1 MKQTNLLSFLSKD
14 EKNYLIPNN
23 FIMDWNKN
31 QPGKCQ
37 FLYDNEF
44 DKKDYMKL
52 GSFTWRDFSQE
63 ISIYYKNDE
72 AQPKLFK
79 TRSKNYST
87 TNISLLKSAL
97 QKAVRRQNVDLA
109 VNIALQ
115 LINLDFI
122 EFIRRLAIIIIED
135 VSLNYDY
142 ISIIWFMC
150 ASATKNLILT
160 KNNIKWI
167 LGYVAA
173 ITKNNYKFKYQ
184 KKDNIDNVKFINNDI
199 FKTHNDILLSL
210 FLRKSYGGM
219 DGDKRMLNFYL
230 DYYYNKF
237 KKMTLC
243 DNFNELN
250 LIVET
255 LSTKMEIIDVLDF
268 PLEAVDFHCDFRL
281 LKNIKKNFDEFSE
294 EDVKLSIWYCSSGIN
309 FRQKEIY
316 DKKYDYIWK
325 NIKYLKYEL
334 SKKYLIY
341 SKKK

>member
-1 MKQTNLLSFLSKD
+1 MKQSNLLSFLGRD
-14 EKNYLIPNN
+14 EKDYLIPNN
-23 FIMDWNKN
+23 FIMEWTTS
-31 QPGKCQ
+31 QPGKTM
-37 FLYDNEF
+37 FLYDNDF
-44 DKKDYMKL
+44 DKNYYMKL
-52 GSFTWRDFSQE
+52 GSFQWRDFKQE

-72 AQPKLFK
+72 SSPKLFK
-79 TRSKNYST
+79 PRSKNYST

-109 VNIALQ
+109 VNIAYQ
-115 LINLDFI
+115 LINLDFN

-142 ISIIWFMC
+142 ITIIWFMA
-150 ASATKNLILT
+150 ASSTKNLILT
-160 KNNIKWI
+160 KNNVKWL
-167 LGYVAA
+167 LGYIKA
-173 ITKNNYKFKYQ
+173 ITENNYKFNYD
-184 KKDNIDNVKFINNDI
+184 KKENVNNLKFVNNDI

-210 FLRKSYGGM
+210 FLRKSFGGM
-219 DGDKRMLNFYL
+219 NGDKKMLNFYI

-237 KKMTLC
+237 KNMSIS

-250 LIVET
+250 LIVESV
-255 LSTKMEIIDVLDF
+255 STKMKIIDVLDF
-268 PLEAVDFHCDFRL
+268 PLEGVDFHCDVGM

-316 DKKYDYIWK
+316 DEKYSLIWED
-325 NIKYLKYEL
+325 IKYIKYEL

-341 SKKK
+341 SKK

>member
-1 MKQTNLLSFLSKD
+1 MKQTNLLSFLNKD
-14 EKNYLIPNN
+14 EKDYLIPNN
-23 FIMDWNKN
+23 FIMEWTTS
-31 QPGKCQ
+31 QPGKTM

-44 DKKDYMKL
+44 DKKNYIFLEK
-52 GSFTWRDFSQE
+52 FTWRDFKQE

-72 AQPKLFK
+72 SNPKIFK
-79 TRSKNYST
+79 PRSKNYST
-87 TNISLLKSAL
+87 RNISLLKSAL
-97 QKAVRRQNVDLA
+97 QKAVRIQNVDLA
-109 VNIALQ
+109 VNIAFQ
-115 LINLDFI
+115 LINLDFN
-122 EFIRRLAIIIIED
+122 ECIRRLAIIVLED

-160 KNNIKWI
+160 KSNVKWL

-173 ITKNNYKFKYQ
+173 ITKNNYKFSYD
-184 KKDNIDNVKFINNDI
+184 KKENIDNVKFINNDI
-199 FKTHNDILLSL
+199 FKTYNDLLLSL
-210 FLRKSYGGM
+210 LLRKSFGGM
-219 DGDKRMLNFYL
+219 NGDIRMLNFYL

-237 KKMTLC
+237 KNMMLYDK
-243 DNFNELN
+243 FNELN

-255 LSTKMEIIDVLDF
+255 LSTKMEIIDVLDL
-268 PLEAVDFHCDFRL
+268 PLEAVDFHCDFGL

-294 EDVKLSIWYCSSGIN
+294 EDIKLSIWYCSSGIN

>member
-1 MKQTNLLSFLSKD
+1 MKQSNLLSFLGRD
-14 EKNYLIPNN
+14 EKDYLIPNN
-23 FIMDWNKN
+23 FIMEWTTS
-31 QPGKCQ
+31 QPGKTM
-37 FLYDNEF
+37 FLYDNDF
-44 DKKDYMKL
+44 DKNYYMKL
-52 GSFTWRDFSQE
+52 GSFQWRDFKQE

-72 AQPKLFK
+72 SSPKLFK
-79 TRSKNYST
+79 PRSKNYST

-109 VNIALQ
+109 VNIAYQ
-115 LINLDFI
+115 LINLDFN

-142 ISIIWFMC
+142 ITIIWFMA
-150 ASATKNLILT
+150 ASSTKNLILT
-160 KNNIKWI
+160 KNNVKWL
-167 LGYVAA
+167 LGYIKA
-173 ITKNNYKFKYQ
+173 ITENNYKFNYD
-184 KKDNIDNVKFINNDI
+184 KKENVNNLKFVNNDI

-210 FLRKSYGGM
+210 FLKKSFGGM
-219 DGDKRMLNFYL
+219 NGDKKMLNFYI

-237 KKMTLC
+237 KNMSIS

-250 LIVET
+250 LIVESV
-255 LSTKMEIIDVLDF
+255 STKMKIIDVLDF
-268 PLEAVDFHCDFRL
+268 PLEGVDFHCDVGM

-316 DKKYDYIWK
+316 DEKYSLIWED
-325 NIKYLKYEL
+325 IKYIKYEL

-341 SKKK
+341 SKK

>member
-1 MKQTNLLSFLSKD
+1 MKQTNLLSFLNKD

-23 FIMDWNKN
+23 FILEWKTS

-37 FLYDNEF
+37 FLYDADF
-44 DKKDYMKL
+44 DKKDYMFL
-52 GSFTWRDFSQE
+52 SSFQWRDFKQE
-63 ISIYYKNDE
+63 INIYYKNDE
-72 AQPKLFK
+72 QEPKIFK
-79 TRSKNYST
+79 PRSKNYST

-109 VNIALQ
+109 VNIAYQ
-115 LINLDFI
+115 LMNLDFNQL
-122 EFIRRLAIIIIED
+122 IRRLAIIVLED

-142 ISIIWFMC
+142 ISIIWFLC
-150 ASATKNLILT
+150 ASSTKNLILT
-160 KNNIKWI
+160 KNNIKFL

-173 ITKNNYKFKYQ
+173 ITKNNYKFTYD
-184 KKDNIDNVKFINNDI
+184 KKENVDNVKFINNDI

-210 FLRKSYGGM
+210 FLRKCYGGM
-219 DGDKRMLNFYL
+219 DGDKRMLNYYI

-237 KKMTLC
+237 KNMTIC
-243 DNFNELN
+243 NNFNELN
-250 LIVET
+250 LIVDPV
-255 LSTKMEIIDVLDF
+255 STKMKIIDVLHL
-268 PLEAVDFHCDFRL
+268 PLESIDFHCDTGM
-281 LKNIKKNFDEFSE
+281 LKNIKKNYDKYSE
-294 EDVKLSIWYCSSGIN
+294 EDIKLSICYCSSGIN

-316 DKKYDYIWK
+316 DEKYDLIWK

>member
-1 MKQTNLLSFLSKD
+1 
-14 EKNYLIPNN
+14 
-23 FIMDWNKN
+23 
-31 QPGKCQ
+31 
-37 FLYDNEF
+37 
-44 DKKDYMKL
+44 MKL
-52 GSFTWRDFSQE
+52 GSFQWRDFKQE

-72 AQPKLFK
+72 SSPKLFK
-79 TRSKNYST
+79 PRSKNYST

-109 VNIALQ
+109 VNIAYQ
-115 LINLDFI
+115 LINLDFN

-142 ISIIWFMC
+142 ITIIWFMA
-150 ASATKNLILT
+150 ASSTKNLILT
-160 KNNIKWI
+160 KNNVKWL
-167 LGYVAA
+167 LGYIKA
-173 ITKNNYKFKYQ
+173 ITENNYKFNYD
-184 KKDNIDNVKFINNDI
+184 KKENVNNLKFVNNDI

-210 FLRKSYGGM
+210 FLRKSFGGM
-219 DGDKRMLNFYL
+219 NGDKKMLNFYI

-237 KKMTLC
+237 KNMSIS

-250 LIVET
+250 LIVESV
-255 LSTKMEIIDVLDF
+255 STKMKIIDVLDF
-268 PLEAVDFHCDFRL
+268 PLEGVDFHCDVGM

-316 DKKYDYIWK
+316 DEKYSLIWED
-325 NIKYLKYEL
+325 IKYIKYEL

-341 SKKK
+341 SKK